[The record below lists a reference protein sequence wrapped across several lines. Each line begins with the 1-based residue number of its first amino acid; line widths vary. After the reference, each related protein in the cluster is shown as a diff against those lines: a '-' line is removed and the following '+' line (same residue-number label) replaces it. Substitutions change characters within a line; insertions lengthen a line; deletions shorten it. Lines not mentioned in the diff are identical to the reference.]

1 MQRALRT
8 TKVLNPKA
16 ITLTINSYEG
26 SIVSSEIIVNSLKA
40 KVTELNVPFYT
51 FAHSYALG
59 PAFIILASGTK
70 SFANPYSIVGGLSS
84 NIVSVGL
91 VKALEKYKVKCTS
104 VSTAP
109 LRIDPFQKLTPQD
122 EQWAKE
128 QVNHRLQQLTELLVK
143 QNNGQAV
150 KAI

>member
-1 MQRALRT
+1 M
-8 TKVLNPKA
+8 LNPKA
-16 ITLTINSYEG
+16 ITLTIDSLDG
-26 SIVSSEIIVNSLKA
+26 SLVSSEIIVNSLKS
-40 KVTELNVPFYT
+40 KVAELNIPFYT

-84 NIVSVGL
+84 NITAVG
-91 VKALEKYKVKCTS
+91 VAKALEKYKVKCTS
-104 VSTAP
+104 ISTAP

-122 EQWAKE
+122 EQWAKG
-128 QVNHRLQQLTELLVK
+128 QINHKLQLLTDFLAK

-150 KAI
+150 NSI